1 MVSVKRNSRNDFLDT
16 YHRSNQIIDTRG
28 GKAEKRPVVRPV
40 PIETTRSCEVGKAHF
55 NVPCAIRQSHL
66 RLDAGVNCVTL
77 EFERIKGKFPVGMH
91 TYVIDMPDGG
101 FQTAKG
107 NKGKKEW
114 RYTETK
120 VRIAYCL
127 IQYSTFCQRSTHPLF
142 MHLFLSCQSLSGRNV
157 QLYSGCYRFLP
168 PSKCTLSAR
177 TRKEI
182 YEPSGG
188 SSKSE
193 CYLLALRSRVN
204 CASGYADCESWTALF
219 QAAIALGIQT
229 SVSYACL
236 PEE

>member
-16 YHRSNQIIDTRG
+16 YH
-28 GKAEKRPVVRPV
+28 
-40 PIETTRSCEVGKAHF
+40 
-55 NVPCAIRQSHL
+55 RQSHL

-101 FQTAKG
+101 FQTTKG

-157 QLYSGCYRFLP
+157 QLYSV
-168 PSKCTLSAR
+168 SAR